1 MTPFLTI
8 VISSATAA
16 IINFL
21 VWFVSVRRIQK
32 MDQRI
37 EHQDKK
43 ISEFEEQRLAKLEAA
58 ILGGGKESRESRKR
72 VYQYADQTYV
82 RKDYF
87 SAVCANNEER
97 VHQLEATIGDIKS
110 DLDAIRT
117 TNSESAAIVKLIA
130 SRLNINIGAN

>member
-21 VWFVSVRRIQK
+21 VWFLSVRRIQQ
-32 MDQRI
+32 MDQRL
-37 EHQDKK
+37 ENQDKK
-43 ISEFEEQRLAKLEAA
+43 ISEFEEQRLAKLEATVS
-58 ILGGGKESRESRKR
+58 GGGKDARESRKR
-72 VYQYADQTYV
+72 VYEYADKTFV
-82 RKDYF
+82 RKDHF
-87 SAVCANNEER
+87 GSVCDYSDQR
-97 VHQLEATIGDIKS
+97 VHQLESAITEIKS
-110 DLDAIRT
+110 DLGAIRT